1 MKLTIEERASEAE
14 QYYQQLRASLDVL
27 EMTMRAKGLN
37 HLTGVWNLL
46 QSALAEVEDLRKIM
60 GWKSVDTDG

>member
-27 EMTMRAKGLN
+27 EMTMRAK
-37 HLTGVWNLL
+37 
-46 QSALAEVEDLRKIM
+46 
-60 GWKSVDTDG
+60 